1 MLIDNSAAQEFR
13 TCPLLY
19 YYNRIKE
26 GTGLELKPKM
36 NEVTPLDLGSRI
48 HQLLEEYYQE
58 LKGQPQGAY
67 VASSNEALENE
78 AQMIMAA
85 YRAKYPQEAFEIV
98 DVERTF
104 KVQLPDLCHKCYS
117 TKLELRD
124 SGGLT
129 CLNCGG
135 WDMRPGRHIYTG
147 KIDVVFRENGI
158 LNIMDHKSEKRR
170 SNSNHPRK
178 WAAKDQASL
187 YLWAASQ
194 IYKEPIGNFYV
205 NVLKRPSDKLQEGPI
220 FPERQRLERTEEQIK
235 IAVRDLVFIADDIER
250 YKSIFGDNLWP
261 SNREMCTDGTWGDC
275 DFYLPDTY
283 GWSDEIR
290 KEKYQ
295 PKTPYLQLEGIEVLR
310 DCK

>member
-1 MLIDNSAAQEFR
+1 MLIDNSAANEFR

-48 HQLLEEYYQE
+48 HQLLEEYYEE
-58 LKGQPQGAY
+58 LKGEPRGVY
-67 VASSNEALENE
+67 VASQNEALENE

-85 YRAKYPQEAFEIV
+85 YRAKYPQEDFEIV

-104 KVQLPDLCHKCYS
+104 KVQLPLFCPDCYS
-117 TKLELRD
+117 EVPFKGED
-124 SGGLT
+124 DPS
-129 CLNCGG
+129 CLNCK
-135 WDMRPGRHIYTG
+135 DVVYPSPHVYTG

-170 SNSNHPRK
+170 SNSNHPKK

-310 DCK
+310 DYK